1 MGAIMVDTSRMSHD
15 EFVDTMPT
23 IPAEACTE
31 LGHDNDITVVPGLI
45 VAVAVLLGL
54 VAFGSLL
61 AAVLS

>member
-1 MGAIMVDTSRMSHD
+1 MGAIMVDTSRLGAKD
-15 EFVDTMPT
+15 FVDTMPT
-23 IPAEACTE
+23 LPAECCTE